1 MVVLDDLDK
10 VARKALAASNLGTLP
25 PEVIAELSAGAT
37 RLTIP
42 ARGTVRHHDENSP
55 HLELVLTGLIRVQV
69 SATDGRMMT
78 VRYCRAGALIGA
90 ATLYTEV
97 VRPFSIAALADSELL
112 RFRPMTVREW
122 ADRDSRVAR
131 ALLTETSERV
141 MAFVAE
147 FSGHAFGNVPTRIA
161 RHLLDLASDQQ
172 HTNEL
177 AASISQQELA
187 DAVGSVR
194 EVVVR
199 VLHEFREEGIVET
212 RRDRIIIR
220 NPERLSGI
228 GSPSWNE
235 SS

>member
-1 MVVLDDLDK
+1 
-10 VARKALAASNLGTLP
+10 
-25 PEVIAELSAGAT
+25 
-37 RLTIP
+37 
-42 ARGTVRHHDENSP
+42 
-55 HLELVLTGLIRVQV
+55 
-69 SATDGRMMT
+69 MT
-78 VRYCRAGALIGA
+78 VRYCRAGALLGV
-90 ATLYTEV
+90 ATLYAGV
-97 VRPFSIAALADSELL
+97 VRPFSIAALSASELL
-112 RFRPMTVREW
+112 SLRPMTVRGW

-131 ALLTETSERV
+131 ALLVETSERV

-147 FSGHAFGNVPTRIA
+147 FSGHAFANVRRRIA

-172 HTNEL
+172 HPDEL

-199 VLHEFREEGIVET
+199 VLRELREEGTVET

-220 NPERLSGI
+220 DPERLSGI